1 MPAVNLNTH
10 QDRLTTLT
18 VLLEQLY
25 LERFRGAPIDA
36 VNALEADSL
45 RRLTPYG
52 DNALEFARAFH
63 RRLRTDLQHPQGG

>member
-1 MPAVNLNTH
+1 MPAVNLNTQ

-25 LERFRGAPIDA
+25 LERFRDAPIDA
-36 VNALEADSL
+36 VNALEADSQ

-63 RRLRTDLQHPQGG
+63 RRLRTDLQYPQGG

>member
-1 MPAVNLNTH
+1 MPAVNLNTQ

-25 LERFRGAPIDA
+25 LERFRDAPIDA

-63 RRLRTDLQHPQGG
+63 RRLRTDLQYPQGG